1 MDFSNTYGSLPH
13 NLLFANFSADGFGKT
28 VLYLIAAYL
37 TNRLQRAKI
46 GAIFSS
52 YLDILKCI
60 LQGSILH

>member
-37 TNRLQRAKI
+37 TNRLQRVNRCN
-46 GAIFSS
+46 
-52 YLDILKCI
+52 L
-60 LQGSILH
+60 